1 MRLKL
6 LFTIFAMLL
15 TACVPVSM
23 PVTPADSGIYGQ
35 VTVGPTC
42 PVQQINNPCPDKPY
56 QATLTVL
63 TATDH
68 SKVLQF
74 QTDADGNFRLALP
87 PGDYILHPE
96 SPNFLP
102 RGRDESFTV
111 PPHQF
116 VQVNVSYD
124 SGIR

>member
-6 LFTIFAMLL
+6 LFMMFTMLVA
-15 TACVPVSM
+15 ACVPM
-23 PVTPADSGIYGQ
+23 PAPAATDSGIYGQ

-42 PVQQINNPCPDKPY
+42 PVQQVNNPCPDKPY

-63 TATDH
+63 TTTDH
-68 SKVLQF
+68 SKVIQF
-74 QTDADGNFRLALP
+74 QTDANGNFRVALA
-87 PGDYILHPE
+87 PGEYILHPE

-102 RGRDESFTV
+102 RGRDQNFTV
-111 PPHQF
+111 SPHEF